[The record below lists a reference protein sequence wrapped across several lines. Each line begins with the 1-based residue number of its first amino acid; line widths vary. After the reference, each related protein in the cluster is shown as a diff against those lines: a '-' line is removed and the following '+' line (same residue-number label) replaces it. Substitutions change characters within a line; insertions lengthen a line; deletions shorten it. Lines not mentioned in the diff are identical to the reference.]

1 MKTKSIARFS
11 LLCAMALVLG
21 YFERF
26 IPVAPGIPGVKLGL
40 ANTVLLYAVY
50 LMGAKSAMLL
60 MLAKVVLSGF
70 LFAGLSGMLYSLA
83 GGLLSLCVML
93 LLSRLKDVGIIGVS
107 VGGAVSHNIGQ
118 IAVACMVVESRA
130 VLGYLPVLMISA
142 IITGTLTGIAAKYA
156 IAALQKGDWESK
168 TKKLSRRYYTGG
180 IILPAEPCYA
190 VALVPAVSVKPLYRR
205 GSFFVCV
212 PGKYVLVKV
221 CVFETHIS
229 LVCLPIK

>member
-60 MLAKVVLSGF
+60 MSGF

-142 IITGTLTGIAAKYA
+142 VITGTLTGIAAKYA
-156 IAALQKGDWESK
+156 IAALQKAG
-168 TKKLSRRYYTGG
+168 L
-180 IILPAEPCYA
+180 
-190 VALVPAVSVKPLYRR
+190 
-205 GSFFVCV
+205 
-212 PGKYVLVKV
+212 GK
-221 CVFETHIS
+221 
-229 LVCLPIK
+229 

>member
-21 YFERF
+21 YIERF

-83 GGLLSLCVML
+83 GELEVRFSALQVESATDTPSVITLKADFSGRRGEKRLQTML
-93 LLSRLKDVGIIGVS
+93 GRLADDGCIS
-107 VGGAVSHNIGQ
+107 AVSTEEH
-118 IAVACMVVESRA
+118 S
-130 VLGYLPVLMISA
+130 
-142 IITGTLTGIAAKYA
+142 
-156 IAALQKGDWESK
+156 
-168 TKKLSRRYYTGG
+168 
-180 IILPAEPCYA
+180 
-190 VALVPAVSVKPLYRR
+190 
-205 GSFFVCV
+205 
-212 PGKYVLVKV
+212 
-221 CVFETHIS
+221 
-229 LVCLPIK
+229 

>member
-142 IITGTLTGIAAKYA
+142 VITGTLTGIAAKYA
-156 IAALQKGDWESK
+156 IAALQKAGLPLNKDYIFTMATTIDGAYENMKRYLSEK
-168 TKKLSRRYYTGG
+168 VKLPTAFFADNDMIALGAMPSRLCR
-180 IILPAEPCYA
+180 LF
-190 VALVPAVSVKPLYRR
+190 L
-205 GSFFVCV
+205 
-212 PGKYVLVKV
+212 
-221 CVFETHIS
+221 
-229 LVCLPIK
+229 

>member
-11 LLCAMALVLG
+11 LLCAMVLVLG

-107 VGGAVSHNIGQ
+107 VGGAASHNIGQ

-142 IITGTLTGIAAKYA
+142 VITGTLTGIAAKYA
-156 IAALQKGDWESK
+156 IAALQKAG
-168 TKKLSRRYYTGG
+168 L
-180 IILPAEPCYA
+180 
-190 VALVPAVSVKPLYRR
+190 
-205 GSFFVCV
+205 
-212 PGKYVLVKV
+212 GK
-221 CVFETHIS
+221 
-229 LVCLPIK
+229 

>member
-60 MLAKVVLSGF
+60 MLAKVVLSGL

-93 LLSRLKDVGIIGVS
+93 LLSRLKDVVGIIGVS

-142 IITGTLTGIAAKYA
+142 VITGTLTGIAAKYA
-156 IAALQKGDWESK
+156 IAALQKAG
-168 TKKLSRRYYTGG
+168 L
-180 IILPAEPCYA
+180 
-190 VALVPAVSVKPLYRR
+190 
-205 GSFFVCV
+205 
-212 PGKYVLVKV
+212 GK
-221 CVFETHIS
+221 
-229 LVCLPIK
+229 

>member
-60 MLAKVVLSGF
+60 MLAKVVLSGV
-70 LFAGLSGMLYSLA
+70 LFAGMLYSLA

-142 IITGTLTGIAAKYA
+142 VITGTLTGIAAKYA
-156 IAALQKGDWESK
+156 IAALQKAG
-168 TKKLSRRYYTGG
+168 L
-180 IILPAEPCYA
+180 
-190 VALVPAVSVKPLYRR
+190 
-205 GSFFVCV
+205 
-212 PGKYVLVKV
+212 GK
-221 CVFETHIS
+221 
-229 LVCLPIK
+229 

>member
-107 VGGAVSHNIGQ
+107 VGGAVSHK

-142 IITGTLTGIAAKYA
+142 VITGTLTGIAAKYA
-156 IAALQKGDWESK
+156 IAALQKAG
-168 TKKLSRRYYTGG
+168 L
-180 IILPAEPCYA
+180 
-190 VALVPAVSVKPLYRR
+190 
-205 GSFFVCV
+205 
-212 PGKYVLVKV
+212 GK
-221 CVFETHIS
+221 
-229 LVCLPIK
+229 

>member
-11 LLCAMALVLG
+11 LLCAMALILG

-70 LFAGLSGMLYSLA
+70 LFAGLSGMLYSLV

-93 LLSRLKDVGIIGVS
+93 LLSSLKDVGIIGVS

-142 IITGTLTGIAAKYA
+142 VITGTLTGIAAKYA
-156 IAALQKGDWESK
+156 IAALQKAG
-168 TKKLSRRYYTGG
+168 L
-180 IILPAEPCYA
+180 
-190 VALVPAVSVKPLYRR
+190 
-205 GSFFVCV
+205 
-212 PGKYVLVKV
+212 GK
-221 CVFETHIS
+221 
-229 LVCLPIK
+229 

>member
-93 LLSRLKDVGIIGVS
+93 LLSRRVPQYRPDSRGLHGGGITGGAGLPAGAHDIRRNHRYAYGNCSKIRNSRAAKGGTGKVKRKNYPAGII
-107 VGGAVSHNIGQ
+107 
-118 IAVACMVVESRA
+118 
-130 VLGYLPVLMISA
+130 
-142 IITGTLTGIAAKYA
+142 
-156 IAALQKGDWESK
+156 
-168 TKKLSRRYYTGG
+168 
-180 IILPAEPCYA
+180 PA
-190 VALVPAVSVKPLYRR
+190 
-205 GSFFVCV
+205 G
-212 PGKYVLVKV
+212 
-221 CVFETHIS
+221 
-229 LVCLPIK
+229 

>member
-60 MLAKVVLSGF
+60 MLAKVVLSGL

-83 GGLLSLCVML
+83 GGLLSFC
-93 LLSRLKDVGIIGVS
+93 
-107 VGGAVSHNIGQ
+107 
-118 IAVACMVVESRA
+118 
-130 VLGYLPVLMISA
+130 
-142 IITGTLTGIAAKYA
+142 
-156 IAALQKGDWESK
+156 
-168 TKKLSRRYYTGG
+168 
-180 IILPAEPCYA
+180 
-190 VALVPAVSVKPLYRR
+190 
-205 GSFFVCV
+205 
-212 PGKYVLVKV
+212 
-221 CVFETHIS
+221 
-229 LVCLPIK
+229 

>member
-50 LMGAKSAMLL
+50 L

-156 IAALQKGDWESK
+156 IAALQKAG
-168 TKKLSRRYYTGG
+168 L
-180 IILPAEPCYA
+180 
-190 VALVPAVSVKPLYRR
+190 
-205 GSFFVCV
+205 
-212 PGKYVLVKV
+212 GK
-221 CVFETHIS
+221 
-229 LVCLPIK
+229 

>member
-118 IAVACMVVESRA
+118 IAV
-130 VLGYLPVLMISA
+130 
-142 IITGTLTGIAAKYA
+142 
-156 IAALQKGDWESK
+156 QF
-168 TKKLSRRYYTGG
+168 
-180 IILPAEPCYA
+180 PAENK
-190 VALVPAVSVKPLYRR
+190 VGIEHGTMLFQVLLVLSAPHTDGGCIR
-205 GSFFVCV
+205 FIQ
-212 PGKYVLVKV
+212 
-221 CVFETHIS
+221 H
-229 LVCLPIK
+229 